1 MMYAYAG
8 KILRVN
14 LTTGKVSTEPL
25 TEEMAKNYIG
35 GIGLGIRLLMDN
47 SKPGVDAFDPDNPII
62 YLTGPLSG
70 TLGPTGGNSYAV
82 VSKSPETGGVANA
95 EAHGFFGPDLKRAG
109 YDAVIITGKAPKL
122 SYLWIDDDKVEI
134 RNAEY
139 LQYQT
144 VNETDHMIRDELGD
158 FYIRVSAIGEAG
170 EKLCRF
176 AAIINDEFRAIGRA
190 GMGGVMGSKN
200 LKAVAV
206 RGTHD
211 VNVADM
217 DKFKEFIKMIYER
230 MKGPATKKYKTLG
243 TPQNVLVLNSL
254 NALATRNFSNSQFEG
269 AERVSGEWLNEHYV
283 KKIVGCATCG
293 MRCDHI
299 AVVPEGPY
307 QGSTSRLEFECLWSM
322 GPLCGV
328 DRLDAVIEAMRIVN
342 EYGMDGISIG
352 VVVAF
357 AMDCYEHGVIT
368 KEQTDGI
375 DLRFGNPEA
384 LIAIIHKIGKREGW
398 LGNAL
403 AEGVA
408 KAAEIIGGD
417 AWKYACHIKG
427 LELPGY
433 DLRTLKTAAL
443 GFSVSFRG
451 ACHLRNG
458 AYSPDV
464 KGKVNRFK
472 IEAGRGKMIVPDGHI
487 YNVIDSLIVCKFSR
501 GTYYDGLKDLANY
514 YTLATGIPMTAEG
527 LDKAGERIEN
537 LARLF
542 NIREGKGTRE
552 YDTLPWKVK
561 NVPVP
566 EEGVAKGVCVNDE
579 EFQLGLDDY
588 YAARG
593 WDSNG
598 VPTLEKLKEL
608 GLEADAG
615 IVKDFLKKEM
625 VQPAAA
631 GGKA

>member
-1 MMYAYAG
+1 M
-8 KILRVN
+8 
-14 LTTGKVSTEPL
+14 
-25 TEEMAKNYIG
+25 
-35 GIGLGIRLLMDN
+35 
-47 SKPGVDAFDPDNPII
+47 
-62 YLTGPLSG
+62 
-70 TLGPTGGNSYAV
+70 
-82 VSKSPETGGVANA
+82 
-95 EAHGFFGPDLKRAG
+95 
-109 YDAVIITGKAPKL
+109 

-134 RNAEY
+134 KDGEFLTHQPVY
-139 LQYQT
+139 
-144 VNETDHMIRDELGD
+144 ETDVKIREELGD
-158 FYIRVSAIGEAG
+158 YYIRVSAIGEAG

-176 AAIINDEFRAIGRA
+176 AAIINDEFRAIGRT
-190 GMGGVMGSKN
+190 GMGAVMGSKN

-206 RGTHD
+206 RGTND
-211 VNVADM
+211 VNVANLDG
-217 DKFKEFIKMIYER
+217 FKEFVKMIHER

-243 TPQNVLVLNSL
+243 TPENVLVLNSL
-254 NALATRNFSNSQFEG
+254 AALATRNWTNATFEG
-269 AERVSGEWLNEHYV
+269 ADKVSGEYLNEHYV

-328 DRLDAVIEAMRIVN
+328 DRLDAIIEAMRIVN

-357 AMDCYEHGVIT
+357 AMDCFEHGIIT

-375 DLRFGNPEA
+375 DLRFGNAEA

-403 AEGVA
+403 AEGVER
-408 KAAEIIGGD
+408 AAQIIGNG
-417 AWKYACHIKG
+417 AEKYACHIKG

-472 IEAGRGKMIVPDGHI
+472 IEKGRGKMIADEGNM
-487 YNVIDSLIVCKFSR
+487 YNIIDSLIVCKFSR
-501 GTYYDGLKDLANY
+501 GTYYDGWKDLANY
-514 YTLATGIPMTAEG
+514 YTLATGIPITPEE
-527 LDKAGERIEN
+527 LTKDGERIEN

-542 NIREGKGTRE
+542 NIREGKGTRK
-552 YDTLPWKVK
+552 YDTVPYKIM
-561 NVPVP
+561 NYPVP
-566 EEGVAKGVCVNDE
+566 DEGPAKGMCVSDE
-579 EFQLGLDDY
+579 ELQIGLDDY
-588 YAARG
+588 YAVRG
-593 WDSNG
+593 WTSDG
-598 VPTLEKLKEL
+598 VPTVDKLNEL
-608 GLEADAG
+608 GLGDLAYIAEKAN
-615 IVKDFLKKEM
+615 
-625 VQPAAA
+625 Q
-631 GGKA
+631 GGK

>member
-1 MMYAYAG
+1 M
-8 KILRVN
+8 RVN

-25 TEEMAKNYIG
+25 SEKTAKSYIG
-35 GIGLGIRLLMDN
+35 GIGLGIKLLMDN
-47 SKPGVDAFDPDNPII
+47 SKPGTDPFDPDNPII

-122 SYLWIDDDKVEI
+122 SYLWIDDDNVKI
-134 RNAEY
+134 MNAEHMKGKSPY
-139 LQYQT
+139 
-144 VNETDHMIRDELGD
+144 ETDMQIREELGD

-190 GMGGVMGSKN
+190 GLGGIMGSKN

-211 VNVADM
+211 VNVANM
-217 DKFKEFIKMIYER
+217 DGFREFIKMIYER

-243 TPQNVLVLNSL
+243 TPENVLVLNSL
-254 NALATRNFSNSQFEG
+254 SALATRNFTNAQFEG
-269 AERVSGEWLNEHYV
+269 AEKVSGEYLNEHYV

-307 QGSTSRLEFECLWSM
+307 QGATSRLEFECLWSM

-328 DRLDAVIEAMRIVN
+328 DRLDAIIEAMRIVN

-357 AMDCYEHGVIT
+357 AMDCYEHGIIT

-375 DLRFGNPEA
+375 DLSFGNAEA

-417 AWKYACHIKG
+417 AYKYANHIKG

-472 IEAGRGKMIVPDGHI
+472 IEPGRGKMIVGDGHV

-514 YTLATGIPMTAEG
+514 YTLATGIPMTAEE
-527 LDKAGERIEN
+527 LDKDGERIEN

-552 YDTLPWKVK
+552 YDTLPWKIM
-561 NVPVP
+561 NAPVP
-566 EEGVAKGVCVNDE
+566 DDGPAKGAVVSEE

-593 WDSNG
+593 WTSDG
-598 VPTLEKLKEL
+598 VPTIEKLNEL
-608 GLEADAG
+608 GLGEYAY
-615 IVKDFLKKEM
+615 IVKDKVKGG
-625 VQPAAA
+625 AA
-631 GGKA
+631 

>member
-1 MMYAYAG
+1 MFAYAG

-25 TEEMAKNYIG
+25 SEKMVKDYIG
-35 GIGLGIRLLMDN
+35 GIGLGIKLLMDN
-47 SKPGVDAFDPDNPII
+47 SKPGTDPFDPDNPII
-62 YLTGPLSG
+62 YLTGPLTG

-82 VSKSPETGGVANA
+82 VSKSPATGCVANA

-109 YDAVIITGKAPKL
+109 YDAVIITGKADKL
-122 SYLWIDDDKVEI
+122 SYLWIDDDNVKI
-134 RNAEY
+134 MNAEHMKGKSPY
-139 LQYQT
+139 
-144 VNETDHMIRDELGD
+144 ETDMQIREELGD
-158 FYIRVSAIGEAG
+158 YYIRVSAIGEAG
-170 EKLCRF
+170 EKLSRIAC
-176 AAIINDEFRAIGRA
+176 IINDEFRAIGRT
-190 GMGGVMGSKN
+190 GMGAVMGSKN
-200 LKAVAV
+200 LKAVAI

-217 DKFKEFIKMIYER
+217 EGFKEFVKMIYER

-243 TPQNVLVLNSL
+243 TPENVLVLNSL
-254 NALATRNFSNSQFEG
+254 YALATRNFTNSQFEG
-269 AERVSGEWLNEHYV
+269 AEKVSGEYLNEHYV

-328 DRLDAVIEAMRIVN
+328 DRLDAIIEAMRIVN

-368 KEQTDGI
+368 KEQTEGI
-375 DLRFGNPEA
+375 DLRFGNAEA

-417 AWKYACHIKG
+417 AYKYACHIKG

-472 IEAGRGKMIVPDGHI
+472 IEPGRGKMIVPDGHV

-501 GTYYDGLKDLANY
+501 GTYYDGNKDLAKY
-514 YTLATGIPMTAEG
+514 YTLATGLPMTPEE

-552 YDTLPWKVK
+552 YDTLPWKIEHA
-561 NVPVP
+561 PVP
-566 EEGVAKGVCVNDE
+566 EDGPAKGAVVSDE
-579 EFQLGLDDY
+579 ELQVGLDDY

-593 WDSNG
+593 WTLDG
-598 VPTLEKLKEL
+598 VPTVEKLEEL
-608 GLEADAG
+608 GLGEYASL
-615 IVKDFLKKEM
+615 VK
-625 VQPAAA
+625 

>member
-1 MMYAYAG
+1 MFAYAG

-14 LTTGKVSTEPL
+14 LTSGKISTEPL
-25 TEEMAKNYIG
+25 SEEMAKNYIG
-35 GIGLGIRLLMDN
+35 GIGLGIRLLFDN
-47 SKPGVDAFDPDNPII
+47 SKPGTDALDPDNPLI

-82 VSKSPETGGVANA
+82 VSKSPATGGIGNA
-95 EAHGFFGPDLKRAG
+95 ESHGFFGPDLKRAG
-109 YDAVIITGKAPKL
+109 YDAVIITGKADKL

-134 RNAEY
+134 RDGEF
-139 LQYQT
+139 LK
-144 VNETDHMIRDELGD
+144 NETVYHTDVKIREELGD
-158 FYIRVSAIGEAG
+158 YYIRVSAIGEAG

-190 GMGGVMGSKN
+190 GMGAVMGSKN

-206 RGTHD
+206 RGTND
-211 VNVADM
+211 VNVANFDG
-217 DKFKEFIKMIYER
+217 FKEFIKIIYER

-243 TPQNVLVLNSL
+243 TPENVLVLNSL
-254 NALATRNFSNSQFEG
+254 SALATRNWTNATFEG
-269 AERVSGEWLNEHYV
+269 AQKVSGEYLNEHYV

-322 GPLCGV
+322 GPLCGI
-328 DRLDAVIEAMRIVN
+328 DRLDAVIEAMRITN

-375 DLRFGNPEA
+375 DLRFGNAEA

-398 LGNAL
+398 LGNIL
-403 AEGVA
+403 AEGTA
-408 KAAEIIGGD
+408 KAAELIGGD
-417 AWKYACHIKG
+417 AYKYACHIKG

-472 IEAGRGKMIVPDGHI
+472 IEPGRGKMIVDESKM
-487 YNVIDSLIVCKFSR
+487 YNIIDSLIVCKFSR
-501 GTYYDGLKDLANY
+501 GTYYDGWKDLANY
-514 YTLATGIPMTAEG
+514 YTLATGIPMTPEEMAKVG
-527 LDKAGERIEN
+527 DRIEN

-542 NIREGKGTRE
+542 NIREGKGTRK
-552 YDTLPWKVK
+552 YDTIPWKIK
-561 NVPVP
+561 NCPVP
-566 EEGVAKGVCVNDE
+566 DEGPAKGVVVNEE
-579 EFQLGLDDY
+579 EFQIGLDDY

-593 WDSNG
+593 WTANG
-598 VPTLEKLKEL
+598 VPTVEKRKEL
-608 GLEADAG
+608 GLEEFAHITEKAD
-615 IVKDFLKKEM
+615 KEG
-625 VQPAAA
+625 A
-631 GGKA
+631 

>member
-1 MMYAYAG
+1 MFAYAG

-14 LTTGKVSTEPL
+14 LTTGKISTEPL
-25 TEEMAKNYIG
+25 SEELAKNYIG

-47 SKPGVDAFDPDNPII
+47 SKPGTDAFDPDNPII

-82 VSKSPETGGVANA
+82 VSKSPATGCIANA

-109 YDAVIITGKAPKL
+109 YDAVIITGKADKL
-122 SYLWIDDDKVEI
+122 SYLWIDDDKVQLM
-134 RNAEY
+134 NAEHMKGKSPY
-139 LQYQT
+139 
-144 VNETDHMIRDELGD
+144 ETDMAIREELGD
-158 FYIRVSAIGEAG
+158 YYIRVSAIGEAG
-170 EKLCRF
+170 EKLCRI
-176 AAIINDEFRAIGRA
+176 ACIINDEFRAIGRT
-190 GMGGVMGSKN
+190 GMGAVMGSKN

-206 RGTHD
+206 RGTKD
-211 VNVADM
+211 VNVANFDG
-217 DKFKEFIKMIYER
+217 FKEFIKMIYER

-243 TPQNVLVLNSL
+243 TPENVLVLNSL
-254 NALATRNFSNSQFEG
+254 SALATRNFSNAQFEG
-269 AERVSGEWLNEHYV
+269 AEKVSGEYLNEHFV

-307 QGSTSRLEFECLWSM
+307 QGATSRLEFECLWSM
-322 GPLCGV
+322 GPLCGI

-357 AMDCYEHGVIT
+357 AMDLYEHGIIT

-398 LGNAL
+398 LGNIL
-403 AEGVA
+403 AEGTA
-408 KAAEIIGGD
+408 KAAELIGGD
-417 AWKYACHIKG
+417 AYKYACHIKG

-472 IEAGRGKMIVPDGHI
+472 IEPGRGKMIVKDGHI
-487 YNVIDSLIVCKFSR
+487 YNIIDSLIVCKFSR

-514 YTLATGIPMTAEG
+514 YTLATGIPITEDE

-552 YDTLPWKVK
+552 YDTLPWKIK

-566 EEGVAKGVCVNDE
+566 EDGPAKGMVVSDE
-579 EFQLGLDDY
+579 ELQLGLDDY

-593 WDSNG
+593 WNSDG
-598 VPTLEKLKEL
+598 IPTVEKLNEL
-608 GLEADAG
+608 NLGEYAN
-615 IVKDFLKKEM
+615 IVK
-625 VQPAAA
+625 

>member
-1 MMYAYAG
+1 MFAYAG
-8 KILRVN
+8 KILRVD
-14 LTTGKVSTEPL
+14 LTKGKISTEPL
-25 TEEMAKNYIG
+25 SEKLAKKYIG
-35 GIGLGIRLLMDN
+35 GIGLGIKLLMDN
-47 SKPGVDAFDPDNPII
+47 SKPGTDPFDPDNPLI

-82 VSKSPETGGVANA
+82 VSKSPATGGVGNA

-122 SYLWIDDDKVEI
+122 SYLWIDDEMVEI
-134 RNAEY
+134 RNAEE
-139 LQYQT
+139 LQYKT

-170 EKLCRF
+170 ERLCRF

-211 VNVADM
+211 VNVANM
-217 DKFKEFIKMIYER
+217 DGFKEFIKMIYER

-243 TPQNVLVLNSL
+243 TPENVLVLNSL
-254 NALATRNFSNSQFEG
+254 AALATRNWTNATFEG
-269 AERVSGEWLNEHYV
+269 AEKVSGEYLNEHYV

-307 QGSTSRLEFECLWSM
+307 KGSTSRLEFECLWSM
-322 GPLCGV
+322 GPLCGI
-328 DRLDAVIEAMRIVN
+328 DRLDAIIEAMRIVN

-357 AMDCYEHGVIT
+357 AMDCYENGVIT

-375 DLRFGNPEA
+375 DLRFGNAEA
-384 LIAIIHKIGKREGW
+384 LIQIIHKIGKREGW

-417 AWKYACHIKG
+417 AYKYACHIKG

-472 IEAGRGKMIVPDGHI
+472 IEPGRGKMIVPDGHI

-501 GTYYDGLKDLANY
+501 GTYYDGNKDLANY
-514 YTLATGIPMTAEG
+514 YTLATGIPMEPDE
-527 LDKAGERIEN
+527 LNVIGERIEN

-552 YDTLPWKVK
+552 YDTLPWKIK
-561 NVPVP
+561 NTPVP
-566 EEGVAKGVCVNDE
+566 DEGPAKGVCVSDDE
-579 EFQLGLDDY
+579 LQLGLDEY
-588 YAARG
+588 YTARG
-593 WDSNG
+593 WTSDG
-598 VPTLEKLKEL
+598 VPTVEKLNEL
-608 GLEADAG
+608 GLGDYAH
-615 IVKDFLKKEM
+615 IVKDLAK
-625 VQPAAA
+625 

>member
-1 MMYAYAG
+1 MFAYAG
-8 KILRVN
+8 KILRVD

-25 TEEMAKNYIG
+25 SEEMAKSYVG

-47 SKPGVDAFDPDNPII
+47 SKPGTDPFDPDNPLIFA
-62 YLTGPLSG
+62 TGPLSG
-70 TLGPTGGNSYAV
+70 TMGPTAGNGYAV
-82 VSKSPETGGVANA
+82 VSKSPATGGVGEAK
-95 EAHGFFGPDLKRAG
+95 AHGFFGPDLKRAG
-109 YDAVIITGKAPKL
+109 YDAVIITGKADKL
-122 SYLWIDDDKVEI
+122 SYLWIDDDNVKI
-134 RNAEY
+134 MNAEHMKGKSPY
-139 LQYQT
+139 
-144 VNETDHMIRDELGD
+144 ETDMQIREELD
-158 FYIRVSAIGEAG
+158 DYYIRVSAIGEAG
-170 EKLCRF
+170 EKLCRI
-176 AAIINDEFRAIGRA
+176 ACIINDEFRAIGRT
-190 GMGGVMGSKN
+190 GMGAVMGSKN

-206 RGTHD
+206 RGTKD

-217 DKFKEFIKMIYER
+217 EGFKEFVKLIHER

-243 TPQNVLVLNSL
+243 TPENVLVLNSL
-254 NALATRNFSNSQFEG
+254 SALATRNFTNSQFEG
-269 AERVSGEWLNEHYV
+269 AEKVSGEYLNEHYV
-283 KKIVGCATCG
+283 KKVVGCATCG

-307 QGSTSRLEFECLWSM
+307 KGATSRLEFECLWSM

-328 DRLDAVIEAMRIVN
+328 DRLDAIIEAMRIVN

-375 DLRFGNPEA
+375 DLSFGNAEA

-417 AWKYACHIKG
+417 ASKYACHIKG

-458 AYSPDV
+458 AYAPDV

-472 IEAGRGKMIVPDGHI
+472 IEKGRGKLIVGDGNL

-501 GTYYDGLKDLANY
+501 GTYYDGMKDLANY
-514 YTLATGIPMTAEG
+514 YTLATGIPITPEE
-527 LDKAGERIEN
+527 LDKNGERIEN

-542 NIREGKGTRE
+542 NIREGKGTRK
-552 YDTLPWKVK
+552 YDTLPWKIK
-561 NVPVP
+561 NAPVP
-566 EEGVAKGVCVNDE
+566 EDGPAKGAVVSEE
-579 EFQLGLDDY
+579 EFQVGLDDY
-588 YAARG
+588 YEARG
-593 WDSNG
+593 WTIEG
-598 VPTLEKLKEL
+598 VPTIEKLDEL
-608 GLEADAG
+608 NLSQYAS
-615 IVKDFLKKEM
+615 IVK
-625 VQPAAA
+625 
-631 GGKA
+631 GGA

>member
-1 MMYAYAG
+1 VFAYAG

-14 LTTGKVSTEPL
+14 LTTGETKTEPL
-25 TEEMAKNYIG
+25 SEDMAKQYIG

-47 SKPGVDAFDPDNPII
+47 SKPGTDAFDPDNPLI
-62 YLTGPLSG
+62 YCAGPLSG
-70 TLGPTGGNSYAV
+70 TMGPTAGNGYAV
-82 VSKSPETGGVANA
+82 VSKSPATGGVG
-95 EAHGFFGPDLKRAG
+95 EGKAHGFFGPDLKRAG
-109 YDAVIITGKAPKL
+109 YDAVIIKGKAPKL

-134 RNAEY
+134 RDAGY
-139 LQYQT
+139 LKGAT
-144 VNETDHMIRDELGD
+144 VNDTDNKIRDELGD

-176 AAIINDEFRAIGRA
+176 AAIINDEFRAIGRT

-211 VNVADM
+211 VNVANLDG
-217 DKFKEFIKMIYER
+217 FKEFIKMIFER
-230 MKGPATKKYKTLG
+230 MEGPATKKYKTLG
-243 TPQNVLVLNSL
+243 TPENVLVLNSL
-254 NALATRNFSNSQFEG
+254 FALATRNFTNASFEG
-269 AERVSGEWLNEHYV
+269 ADKVSGENLNEHYV
-283 KKIVGCATCG
+283 KKIIGCATCG

-307 QGSTSRLEFECLWSM
+307 KGSTSRLEFECLWSM

-357 AMDCYEHGVIT
+357 AMDLYEHGIIT

-375 DLRFGNPEA
+375 DLRFGNVEA

-398 LGNAL
+398 LGNIL

-408 KAAEIIGGD
+408 KAAELIGGD
-417 AWKYACHIKG
+417 AYKYACHIKG

-472 IEAGRGKMIVPDGHI
+472 IEKGRGKMIADEGNM
-487 YNVIDSLIVCKFSR
+487 YNIIDSLIVCKFSR
-501 GTYYDGLKDLANY
+501 GTYYDGWKDLATY
-514 YTLATGIPMTAEG
+514 YTLATGLPMIPEEMI
-527 LDKAGERIEN
+527 KSGERIEN

-542 NIREGKGTRE
+542 NIREGKGTRKF
-552 YDTLPWKVK
+552 DTLPWKIK
-561 NVPVP
+561 NFPVP
-566 EEGVAKGVCVNDE
+566 DEGPAKGMFVSEE
-579 EFQLGLDDY
+579 EFQVGLDDY
-588 YAARG
+588 YSIRG
-593 WDSNG
+593 WTADG
-598 VPTLEKLKEL
+598 VPTTEKLKAL
-608 GLEADAG
+608 GLG
-615 IVKDFLKKEM
+615 DFAYIAE
-625 VQPAAA
+625 
-631 GGKA
+631 KATTGVA

>member
-1 MMYAYAG
+1 MFAYAG

-14 LTTGKVSTEPL
+14 LTTGKISTEPL
-25 TEEMAKNYIG
+25 SEKMAKDYIG
-35 GIGLGIRLLMDN
+35 GIGLGIKLLMDN
-47 SKPGVDAFDPDNPII
+47 SKPGTDAFDPDNPLI

-82 VSKSPETGGVANA
+82 VSKSPATGGVANA
-95 EAHGFFGPDLKRAG
+95 EAHGFFGPDLKRSG

-122 SYLWIDDDKVEI
+122 SYLWIDDDKVQI
-134 RNAEY
+134 MDAEH
-139 LQYQT
+139 LKHFT
-144 VNETDHMIRDELGD
+144 VYETDKAIREELGD

-170 EKLCRF
+170 ERLCRF
-176 AAIINDEFRAIGRA
+176 AAIINDEFRAIGRT

-206 RGTHD
+206 RGTQD
-211 VNVADM
+211 VNVADF
-217 DKFKEFIKMIYER
+217 DGFKEFIKMIYER

-243 TPQNVLVLNSL
+243 TPENVLVLNSL
-254 NALATRNFSNSQFEG
+254 SALATRNWTNATFEG
-269 AERVSGEWLNEHYV
+269 AEKVSGEYLNEHYV

-322 GPLCGV
+322 GPLCGI

-375 DLRFGNPEA
+375 DLRFGNAEA
-384 LIAIIHKIGKREGW
+384 LIQIIHKIGKREGW

-403 AEGVA
+403 AEGTA

-472 IEAGRGKMIVPDGHI
+472 IEPGRGKMIVPDGHV

-514 YTLATGIPMTAEG
+514 YTLATGIPMTDAE
-527 LDKAGERIEN
+527 LDKDGERIEN

-552 YDTLPWKVK
+552 YDTLPWKIE

-566 EEGVAKGVCVNDE
+566 DEGPAKGVCVSDE
-579 EFQLGLDDY
+579 ELQLGLDDY

-598 VPTLEKLKEL
+598 VPTVEKLESL
-608 GLEADAG
+608 GLGEYAY
-615 IVKDFLKKEM
+615 IVKGLLKKDVET
-625 VQPAAA
+625 VVAK

>member
-1 MMYAYAG
+1 MFAYAG
-8 KILRVN
+8 KILRVD
-14 LTTGKVSTEPL
+14 LTTGKISTENL
-25 TEEMAKNYIG
+25 SEKMAKDYIG
-35 GIGLGIRLLMDN
+35 GIGLGIKLLMDN
-47 SKPGVDAFDPDNPII
+47 SKPGTDAFDPDNPLI

-82 VSKSPETGGVANA
+82 VSKSPATGGVGNA

-134 RNAEY
+134 RNAEH
-139 LQYQT
+139 LQYKT
-144 VNETDHMIRDELGD
+144 VNETDHMLREELGD

-170 EKLCRF
+170 ERLCRF

-206 RGTHD
+206 RGTRD
-211 VNVADM
+211 VNVADF
-217 DKFKEFIKMIYER
+217 DGFREFIKMIYER

-243 TPQNVLVLNSL
+243 TPENVLVLNSL
-254 NALATRNFSNSQFEG
+254 AALATRNWTNATFEG
-269 AERVSGEWLNEHYV
+269 AEKVSGEYLNEHYV

-322 GPLCGV
+322 GPLCGI

-375 DLRFGNPEA
+375 DLRFGNAEA
-384 LIAIIHKIGKREGW
+384 LIQIIHKIGKREGW

-403 AEGVA
+403 AEGTA

-472 IEAGRGKMIVPDGHI
+472 IEPGRGKMIVPDGHV

-514 YTLATGIPMTAEG
+514 YTLATGIPMTAEE
-527 LDKAGERIEN
+527 LDQDGERIEN

-542 NIREGKGTRE
+542 NIREGKGTRA
-552 YDTLPWKVK
+552 YDTLPWKIE

-566 EEGVAKGVCVNDE
+566 DEGPAKGVCVSDE
-579 EFQLGLDDY
+579 ELQLGLDDY

-598 VPTLEKLKEL
+598 VPTVEKLESL
-608 GLEADAG
+608 GLGEYAY
-615 IVKDFLKKEM
+615 IVKDLLKKDM
-625 VQPAAA
+625 ATAAVA
-631 GGKA
+631 KGGKA

>member
-1 MMYAYAG
+1 VFSYAG
-8 KILRVN
+8 KIMRVN

-25 TEEMAKNYIG
+25 SEKTAKSYIG
-35 GIGLGIRLLMDN
+35 GIGLGIKLLMDN
-47 SKPGVDAFDPDNPII
+47 SKPGTDPFDPDNPII

-122 SYLWIDDDKVEI
+122 SYLWIDDDNVKI
-134 RNAEY
+134 MNAEHMKGKSPY
-139 LQYQT
+139 
-144 VNETDHMIRDELGD
+144 ETDMQIREELGD
-158 FYIRVSAIGEAG
+158 YYIRVSAIGEAG

-190 GMGGVMGSKN
+190 GLGGIMGSKN

-211 VNVADM
+211 VNVANM
-217 DKFKEFIKMIYER
+217 DGFREFIKMIYER

-243 TPQNVLVLNSL
+243 TPENVLVLNSL
-254 NALATRNFSNSQFEG
+254 SALATRNFTNAQFEG
-269 AERVSGEWLNEHYV
+269 AEKVSGEYLNEHYV

-307 QGSTSRLEFECLWSM
+307 QGATSRLEFECLWSM
-322 GPLCGV
+322 GPLCGI
-328 DRLDAVIEAMRIVN
+328 DRLDAIIEAMRIVN

-357 AMDCYEHGVIT
+357 AMDCYEHGIIT

-375 DLRFGNPEA
+375 DLSFGNAEA

-417 AWKYACHIKG
+417 AYKYANHIKG

-472 IEAGRGKMIVPDGHI
+472 IEPGRGKMIVGDGHV

-514 YTLATGIPMTAEG
+514 YTLATGIPMTAEE
-527 LDKAGERIEN
+527 LDKDGERIEN

-552 YDTLPWKVK
+552 YDTLPWKIM
-561 NVPVP
+561 NAPVP
-566 EEGVAKGVCVNDE
+566 DDGPAKGAVVSEE

-593 WDSNG
+593 WTSDG
-598 VPTLEKLKEL
+598 VPTIEKLNEL
-608 GLEADAG
+608 GLGEYAY
-615 IVKDFLKKEM
+615 IVKDKVKGG
-625 VQPAAA
+625 AA
-631 GGKA
+631 

>member
-1 MMYAYAG
+1 MEG
-8 KILRVN
+8 
-14 LTTGKVSTEPL
+14 
-25 TEEMAKNYIG
+25 
-35 GIGLGIRLLMDN
+35 
-47 SKPGVDAFDPDNPII
+47 
-62 YLTGPLSG
+62 
-70 TLGPTGGNSYAV
+70 
-82 VSKSPETGGVANA
+82 
-95 EAHGFFGPDLKRAG
+95 
-109 YDAVIITGKAPKL
+109 
-122 SYLWIDDDKVEI
+122 
-134 RNAEY
+134 
-139 LQYQT
+139 
-144 VNETDHMIRDELGD
+144 
-158 FYIRVSAIGEAG
+158 
-170 EKLCRF
+170 
-176 AAIINDEFRAIGRA
+176 
-190 GMGGVMGSKN
+190 
-200 LKAVAV
+200 
-206 RGTHD
+206 
-211 VNVADM
+211 
-217 DKFKEFIKMIYER
+217 FKEFVKLIHER

-243 TPQNVLVLNSL
+243 TPENVLVLNSL
-254 NALATRNFSNSQFEG
+254 SALATRNFTNSQFEG
-269 AERVSGEWLNEHYV
+269 AEKVSGEWLNEHYV

-328 DRLDAVIEAMRIVN
+328 DRLDAIIEAMRIVN

-375 DLRFGNPEA
+375 DLSFGNAEA

-417 AWKYACHIKG
+417 APKYACHIKG

-458 AYSPDV
+458 AYAPDV

-472 IEAGRGKMIVPDGHI
+472 IEKGRGKMIVPDGHV

-501 GTYYDGLKDLANY
+501 GTYYDGNKDLAKY
-514 YTLATGIPMTAEG
+514 YTLATGIPMTPEE

-542 NIREGKGTRE
+542 NIREGKGTRKD
-552 YDTLPWKVK
+552 DTLPWKIK
-561 NVPVP
+561 NAPVP
-566 EEGVAKGVCVNDE
+566 EDGPAKGAVVSEE
-579 EFQLGLDDY
+579 EFQVGLDDY
-588 YAARG
+588 YEARG
-593 WDSNG
+593 WTLEG
-598 VPTLEKLKEL
+598 VPTVEKLNEL
-608 GLEADAG
+608 GLGEYAS
-615 IVKDFLKKEM
+615 IVK
-625 VQPAAA
+625 

>member
-1 MMYAYAG
+1 MFSYAG
-8 KILRVN
+8 KILRVD
-14 LTTGKVSTEPL
+14 LTSGKVSTEPL
-25 TEEMAKNYIG
+25 SEKIAKDYIG
-35 GIGLGIRLLMDN
+35 GIGLGIKLLMDN
-47 SKPGVDAFDPDNPII
+47 SKPGTDAFDPDNPII

-82 VSKSPETGGVANA
+82 VSKSPATGGVANA

-109 YDAVIITGKAPKL
+109 YDAVIISGKAPKL
-122 SYLWIDDDKVEI
+122 SYLWIDDDKVEV
-134 RNAEY
+134 RDAEH
-139 LQYQT
+139 LQYKT
-144 VNETDHMIRDELGD
+144 VNETDHMIREELGD

-190 GMGGVMGSKN
+190 GMGAIMGSKN

-211 VNVADM
+211 VNVADLAG
-217 DKFKEFIKMIYER
+217 FREFIKMIYER

-243 TPQNVLVLNSL
+243 TPENVLVLNSL
-254 NALATRNFSNSQFEG
+254 YALATRNFSNSQFEG
-269 AERVSGEWLNEHYV
+269 AEKVSGEWLNEHYV
-283 KKIVGCATCG
+283 KKVVGCATCG

-328 DRLDAVIEAMRIVN
+328 DRLDAIIEAMRITN

-368 KEQTDGI
+368 KEQADGI
-375 DLRFGNPEA
+375 DLRFGNAEA

-417 AWKYACHIKG
+417 AYKYACHIKG

-472 IEAGRGKMIVPDGHI
+472 IEAGRGKMIVPDGHV

-501 GTYYDGLKDLANY
+501 GTYYDGNKDLAKY
-514 YTLATGIPMTAEG
+514 YTLATGIPMEPDE
-527 LDKAGERIEN
+527 LNVIGERIEN

-542 NIREGKGTRE
+542 NIREGKGRRE
-552 YDTLPWKVK
+552 NDTLPWKIK
-561 NVPVP
+561 NCPVP
-566 EEGVAKGVCVNDE
+566 EDGPAKGAVVNDE

-593 WDSNG
+593 WTSDG
-598 VPTLEKLKEL
+598 VPTVEKLEAL
-608 GLEADAG
+608 GLGEYAD
-615 IVKDFLKKEM
+615 IVKGKAK
-625 VQPAAA
+625 

>member
-1 MMYAYAG
+1 MFAYGG

-25 TEEMAKNYIG
+25 SEKLAKDYIG
-35 GIGLGIRLLMDN
+35 GIGLGIKLLMDN
-47 SKPGVDAFDPDNPII
+47 SKPGTDPFDPDNPII
-62 YLTGPLSG
+62 YLTGPLTG

-82 VSKSPETGGVANA
+82 VSKSPATGGVANA

-134 RNAEY
+134 RNAEH
-139 LQYQT
+139 LQHKT
-144 VNETDHMIRDELGD
+144 VNETDHMIREELDD

-170 EKLCRF
+170 ERLCRF

-190 GMGGVMGSKN
+190 GMGAIMGSKN
-200 LKAVAV
+200 LKAVAA

-217 DKFKEFIKMIYER
+217 DGFREFIKMIYER

-243 TPQNVLVLNSL
+243 TPENVLVLNSL
-254 NALATRNFSNSQFEG
+254 YALATRNFTNSQFEG
-269 AERVSGEWLNEHYV
+269 AQKVSGEWLNEHYV

-307 QGSTSRLEFECLWSM
+307 KGATSRLEFECLWSM
-322 GPLCGV
+322 GPLCGI
-328 DRLDAVIEAMRIVN
+328 DRLDAIIEAMRITN
-342 EYGMDGISIG
+342 EYGMDGISTG

-357 AMDCYEHGVIT
+357 AMDCYEHGTIT

-375 DLRFGNPEA
+375 DLSFGNAEA

-403 AEGVA
+403 AEGSA
-408 KAAEIIGGD
+408 RAAEIIGGD
-417 AWKYACHIKG
+417 APKYACHIKG

-472 IEAGRGKMIVPDGHI
+472 IEKGRGKMIVPDGHI

-514 YTLATGIPMTAEG
+514 YTLATGIPMTAEE
-527 LDKAGERIEN
+527 LDKDGERIEN

-552 YDTLPWKVK
+552 YDTLPWKIK
-561 NVPVP
+561 NAPVP
-566 EEGVAKGVCVNDE
+566 EDGPAKGAVVSDE
-579 EFQLGLDDY
+579 EFQVGLDDY
-588 YAARG
+588 YEARG
-593 WDSNG
+593 WTMEG
-598 VPTLEKLKEL
+598 VPTVEKLNEL
-608 GLEADAG
+608 GLGEYAS
-615 IVKDFLKKEM
+615 IVK
-625 VQPAAA
+625 

>member
-1 MMYAYAG
+1 MFSYAG
-8 KILRVN
+8 KILRVD
-14 LTTGKVSTEPL
+14 LTTGKISTEPL
-25 TEEMAKNYIG
+25 KEEVAKNYIG
-35 GIGLGIRLLMDN
+35 GIGLGINLLMEN
-47 SKPGVDAFDPDNPII
+47 STPGTDAFDPDNPLIFA
-62 YLTGPLSG
+62 TGPLSG
-70 TLGPTGGNSYAV
+70 TMGPTAGNGYAV
-82 VSKSPETGGVANA
+82 VSKSPATGGVGEAK
-95 EAHGFFGPDLKRAG
+95 AHGFFGPDLKRAG

-122 SYLWIDDDKVEI
+122 SYLWIDDDKVEV
-134 RNAEY
+134 RNAENLKGESPY
-139 LQYQT
+139 H
-144 VNETDHMIRDELGD
+144 TDVKIRDELGD

-176 AAIINDEFRAIGRA
+176 AAIINDEFRAIGRT

-211 VNVADM
+211 VNVANLEG
-217 DKFKEFIKMIYER
+217 FKEFIKMIHER

-243 TPQNVLVLNSL
+243 TPENVLVLNSL
-254 NALATRNFSNSQFEG
+254 SALATRNWTNATFEG
-269 AERVSGEWLNEHYV
+269 AEKVSGEWLNEHYV

-307 QGSTSRLEFECLWSM
+307 QGATSRLEFECLWSM

-357 AMDCYEHGVIT
+357 AMDCYEHGIIT

-375 DLRFGNPEA
+375 DLRFGNAEA

-417 AWKYACHIKG
+417 AYKYACHIKG

-472 IEAGRGKMIVPDGHI
+472 IEPGRGKMIVPDGHI

-514 YTLATGIPMTAEG
+514 YTLATGIPMTAEE

-552 YDTLPWKVK
+552 FDTLPWKIE
-561 NVPVP
+561 NTPVP
-566 EEGVAKGVCVNDE
+566 DEGPAKGVCVSDE
-579 EFQLGLDDY
+579 EHQLGLDDY

-598 VPTLEKLKEL
+598 VPTVKKLEEV
-608 GLEADAG
+608 GLSKDAF
-615 IVKDFLKKEM
+615 IVKDM
-625 VQPAAA
+625 VK

>member
-1 MMYAYAG
+1 MFAYAG

-25 TEEMAKNYIG
+25 GEKLAKDYIG
-35 GIGLGIRLLMDN
+35 GIGLGIKLLMDN
-47 SKPGVDAFDPDNPII
+47 SKPGTDPFDPDNPLI
-62 YLTGPLSG
+62 YMTGPLTG

-82 VSKSPETGGVANA
+82 VSKSPATGCVANA

-109 YDAVIITGKAPKL
+109 YDAVIITGKADKL
-122 SYLWIDDDKVEI
+122 SYLWIDDDSVKI
-134 RNAEY
+134 MNAEHIKGKSPY
-139 LQYQT
+139 
-144 VNETDHMIRDELGD
+144 ETDMQIRAELGD
-158 FYIRVSAIGEAG
+158 YYIRVSAIGEAG
-170 EKLCRF
+170 EKLCRI
-176 AAIINDEFRAIGRA
+176 ACIINDEFRAIGRT
-190 GMGGVMGSKN
+190 GMGAVMGSKN
-200 LKAVAV
+200 LKAVAI
-206 RGTHD
+206 RGTRD

-217 DKFKEFIKMIYER
+217 EGFKEFVKMIYER

-243 TPQNVLVLNSL
+243 TPENVLVLNSL
-254 NALATRNFSNSQFEG
+254 SALATRNFTNSQFEG
-269 AERVSGEWLNEHYV
+269 AEKVSGEYLNEHYV

-307 QGSTSRLEFECLWSM
+307 KGATSRLEFECLWSM

-328 DRLDAVIEAMRIVN
+328 DRLDAIIEAMRIVN

-375 DLRFGNPEA
+375 DLRFGNSEA

-408 KAAEIIGGD
+408 RAAEIIGGD
-417 AWKYACHIKG
+417 AYKYACHIKG

-472 IEAGRGKMIVPDGHI
+472 IEPGRGKMIVPDGNV

-501 GTYYDGLKDLANY
+501 GTYYDGNKDLAKY
-514 YTLATGIPMTAEG
+514 YTLATGIPMTPEE

-552 YDTLPWKVK
+552 YDTLPWKIE
-561 NVPVP
+561 NTPVP
-566 EEGVAKGVCVNDE
+566 EDGPAKGAVVSEE
-579 EFQLGLDDY
+579 EFQVGLDDY

-593 WDSNG
+593 WTLDG
-598 VPTLEKLKEL
+598 VPTVEKLEEL
-608 GLEADAG
+608 GLGEYVS
-615 IVKDFLKKEM
+615 IVK
-625 VQPAAA
+625 